1 MLPKGILV
9 IGIFL
14 MFSAGLSAQ
23 QGDGGLSVVTSPIGA
38 EVIITGDKIV
48 SGISPV
54 NFQQG
59 FEGNY
64 SVSVKMDGFET
75 YKSSMFFRN
84 GVPGSLNITLK
95 PKTRFKAF
103 SRSFF
108 IPGWGQ
114 TYTDHKFKGSLFFLG
129 TIGALTSFV
138 IADQDYD
145 DKADKYDDYL
155 DRYNSMTSID
165 DKSGFYPTLAAAR
178 KDAYDA
184 ETIRRITIGA
194 TIAVWGLNLLD
205 VLFFFPEKNVESRT
219 NSLSLMPDLEQGGGR
234 LILSHRF

>member
-1 MLPKGILV
+1 MI
-9 IGIFL
+9 
-14 MFSAGLSAQ
+14 FSAALSAQ
-23 QGDGGLSVVTSPIGA
+23 QGDVGLSVVTSPIGA
-38 EVIITGDKIV
+38 EVFIAGDKVV

-64 SVSVKMDGFET
+64 NVRVKMDGYET

-114 TYTDHKFKGSLFFLG
+114 AYTDHKFKGSLFFLA
-129 TIGALTSFV
+129 TAGALASFL
-138 IADQDYD
+138 IADADYD
-145 DKADKYDDYL
+145 DKANLYDEYL
-155 DRYNSMTSID
+155 NRYNGMTSID
-165 DKSGFYPTLAAAR
+165 DKSQFYPILAEAR

-184 ETIRRITIGA
+184 ETIRRVTIGA
-194 TIAVWGLNLLD
+194 TVAVWGLNLLD
-205 VLFFFPEKNVESRT
+205 ILFFFPEKNVESRT
-219 NSLSLMPDLEQGGGR
+219 NGLSLVPDLEQGGGR
-234 LILSHRF
+234 LVLSHRF